1 MNQGFMRFVHIYA
14 SRVSNTW
21 VEVQKKLRDPNNLYS
36 KNLLQ
41 EIGESDIAYA
51 LLLFVI
57 KKDVWTENK
66 LIKAAQ
72 KSKAP
77 QQEEGEPTPTKKP
90 STDKKRKRNQP
101 KRGKGANKVT
111 EDQEPD
117 DEGEENSEDVGV
129 NKRIRRGPMSGRNG
143 WTVGNRT
150 KDRLDEFA
158 PIARWFYLRVKCALK
173 DIDKGDWASV
183 WGEYYDADVRA
194 GVYARTQSHTKA
206 KNTWEDV
213 DDDGIFS
220 MGSDE
225 SESSDGE
232 SESEDEN
239 EGITG
244 V

>member
-1 MNQGFMRFVHIYA
+1 MRFVHIYA

-21 VEVQKKLRDPNNLYS
+21 AEVQKKLRDPNNPYS

-57 KKDVWTENK
+57 KKDVWTQNK
-66 LIKAAQ
+66 AIKAAQ

-77 QQEEGEPTPTKKP
+77 QQEEEQPTSTKKP
-90 STDKKRKRNQP
+90 TTDKKRKRAY
-101 KRGKGANKVT
+101 KTRGSGANKST

-129 NKRIRRGPMSGRNG
+129 NKRIRRGPMSGRKG
-143 WTVGNRT
+143 WMVGNRS

-158 PIARWFYLRVKCALK
+158 PIARWFYMTVKGALK
-173 DIDKGDWASV
+173 KIDKEEWARE
-183 WGEYYDADVRA
+183 WRAYYDAEVQTN
-194 GVYARTQSHTKA
+194 VYARTKSGTKA

-213 DDDGIFS
+213 DDDGILS

-225 SESSDGE
+225 SDPSDGE

-239 EGITG
+239 EGRFG

>member
-21 VEVQKKLRDPNNLYS
+21 AEVQKKLRDPNNPYS

-51 LLLFVI
+51 LLLFMI

-66 LIKAAQ
+66 AIKAAQ

-129 NKRIRRGPMSGRNG
+129 NKRIRRGPMSGRKG
-143 WTVGNRT
+143 WMVGNRS

-158 PIARWFYLRVKCALK
+158 PIARRFYMTVKCALK
-173 DIDKGDWASV
+173 EIDKEEWASV
-183 WGEYYDADVRA
+183 WREYYDADVRPE
-194 GVYARTQSHTKA
+194 VYTRTQSDTKA

-213 DDDGIFS
+213 DDDGILS
-220 MGSDE
+220 LGSDE
-225 SESSDGE
+225 SDASDGD
-232 SESEDEN
+232 SDSEDEEDN
-239 EGITG
+239 
-244 V
+244 

>member
-21 VEVQKKLRDPNNLYS
+21 LEVQKKLRDPNPYS
-36 KNLLQ
+36 KNLPQ

-66 LIKAAQ
+66 AIKAAQ

-77 QQEEGEPTPTKKP
+77 QQEEEQPTSTKKP
-90 STDKKRKRNQP
+90 TTDKKRKRNQP
-101 KRGKGANKVT
+101 KRGKGANKVA

-158 PIARWFYLRVKCALK
+158 PIARWFYMTVKGALK
-173 DIDKGDWASV
+173 KIEKEEWV
-183 WGEYYDADVRA
+183 NEWREYYDAEVQNN
-194 GVYARTQSHTKA
+194 VYARTKSNTKA

-213 DDDGIFS
+213 DDDGILS
-220 MGSDE
+220 LGSDE
-225 SESSDGE
+225 SDASGEDSD
-232 SESEDEN
+232 SDNDEDN
-239 EGITG
+239 
-244 V
+244 